1 MDLEKGFL
9 GGFLV
14 LGVTVFVAGF
24 LAGMLFLGTIHVS
37 SDAATLGLMS
47 FILGLITGM
56 LTIALVFVVVKTRE
70 IPRAS

>member
-14 LGVTVFVAGF
+14 LGVTIFVAGF

-37 SDAATLGLMS
+37 SDAATLGLVS
-47 FILGLITGM
+47 FVLGLITGM
-56 LTIALVFVVVKTRE
+56 LTIALVLVVMKIRE